1 MLIIG
6 THGGKRMKFY
16 KQLKND
22 KIISCISYSV
32 EVKADDLEEIS
43 KEEFDSALE
52 EQRMKAEEENVP
64 ASEQSKDE
72 RIAELEAENAALLY
86 QVLTGEELTDV

>member
-1 MLIIG
+1 
-6 THGGKRMKFY
+6 MKFY

-22 KIISCISYSV
+22 KIISYISYSV

-52 EQRMKAEEENVP
+52 EQRMKAEEENVT